1 MIINIKEKLDE
12 LAEHYNTP
20 SFVEKDPVQFP
31 RRFSKLQDIEIA
43 AFLTA
48 TISWGNRA
56 SVLKSAEKMFA
67 MMNDAP
73 YDYIMNED
81 YRALGRKN
89 IHRTFFEHDLLYI
102 CSGLHEIYS
111 KHDSLEEVFANK
123 DLWDGIVSFRSIIQE
138 ANGGMSCK
146 HISNPDKSSTC
157 KRLHMALR
165 WLIRQDGIVDL
176 GVWKHISPSE
186 LYIPL
191 DVHVARVSREFGIL
205 ERKSN
210 DRKAVE
216 ELTAVLRELKPEDPV
231 IYDFALFGLGEETKR
246 DK

>member
-1 MIINIKEKLDE
+1 MIIDIKDKLDE
-12 LAEHYNTP
+12 LAAHYNTP
-20 SFVEKDPVQFP
+20 AFIERDPVQFP
-31 RRFSKLQDIEIA
+31 RRFSKLQDIEVA

-67 MMNDAP
+67 MMNHAP
-73 YDYIMNED
+73 YDYIMNKD

-111 KHDSLEEVFANK
+111 KNSSLEEVFAGK
-123 DLWDGIVSFRSIIQE
+123 DLWDGIVSFRSIIQA
-138 ANGGMSCK
+138 ANGGISCK
-146 HISNPDKSSTC
+146 HISNPDKNSTC

-165 WLIRQDGIVDL
+165 WLIRQDGIVDI
-176 GVWKHISPSE
+176 GVWKQISPSE

-205 ERKSN
+205 ERNSN

-216 ELTAVLRELKPEDPV
+216 ELTSKLQELNPADPIV
-231 IYDFALFGLGEETKR
+231 YDFALFGLGEETKR